1 MIELSL
7 IIAISILVLLTI
19 GSFFPFVPSG
29 ILSSLTVLVY
39 WWQTGY
45 ASPNAIIVASL
56 VILGLIVTVTDFAS
70 GAIAGKIGGASDISV
85 ILGSVS
91 GVILLF
97 VLGPIGFIIGIA
109 STVFLFSIY
118 QDNDDVKIATKKSI
132 YTVIGVLASKLVQL
146 LLLSVLT
153 LTFTFFTFV

>member
-1 MIELSL
+1 MEPIL
-7 IIAISILVLLTI
+7 IITISVLILLTI
-19 GSFFPFVPSG
+19 GSLFPFIPSG
-29 ILSSLTVLVY
+29 VLSSLTVLIY

-45 ASPNAIIVASL
+45 TSPNVLVVVSL

-85 ILGSVS
+85 ILGSVL
-91 GVILLF
+91 GIILLF
-97 VLGPIGFIIGIA
+97 ILGPIGFILGIA

-118 QDNDDVKIATKKSI
+118 EDNDGIKIATKKSI
-132 YTVIGVLASKLVQL
+132 YTVIGVLASKIVQF

-153 LTFTFFTFV
+153 LTFAFFVLV